1 MGFILLASLG
11 LSAILD
17 SLNQKLFAHFS
28 EAAVYTVYIGQT
40 LVTLTVITLLFAVIF
55 KILPDA
61 NITWKQVRVSSF
73 TTAILF
79 MFGKFLISFY
89 ISQSSLGT
97 IYGAAGSLVII
108 MVWVYYSSVILYL
121 GALFAKCY
129 AIEFGSSIK
138 PSKYAEIIHV
148 VELKLEA
155 TTLQDAK
162 EEVEEFK
169 KKNVTSHIKTE
180 NKPRITDL
188 KN

>member
-1 MGFILLASLG
+1 
-11 LSAILD
+11 
-17 SLNQKLFAHFS
+17 
-28 EAAVYTVYIGQT
+28 
-40 LVTLTVITLLFAVIF
+40 
-55 KILPDA
+55 
-61 NITWKQVRVSSF
+61 
-73 TTAILF
+73 

-169 KKNVTSHIKTE
+169 KNNDIE
-180 NKPRITDL
+180 
-188 KN
+188 